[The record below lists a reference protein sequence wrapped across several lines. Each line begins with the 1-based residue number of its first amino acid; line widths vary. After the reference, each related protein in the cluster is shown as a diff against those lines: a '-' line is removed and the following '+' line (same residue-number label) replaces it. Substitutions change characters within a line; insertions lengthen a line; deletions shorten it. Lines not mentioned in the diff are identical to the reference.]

1 MQSRVFNLALILISL
16 ISGLLAMEVDNSLL
30 NIAPSKVGQSA
41 PYVPTSGTFKT
52 LVIFIKFNDD
62 NFDSPPLTDQWPSTL
77 NTLPSWAIDIIS
89 PTVESD
95 YEDPS
100 LSGYFHTMS
109 QGNYDLIGDVYPV
122 LYIPLNNQSYYFQS
136 SGRGIEYLTEEIFT
150 ELNQSIDY
158 SQYDGDNDGYVD
170 MIFLCFRNINPAQLD
185 DSGYWGICSLTG
197 FSNSFPSGSY
207 LSFDGV
213 KIEAGAIG
221 SGTIQ
226 RDIYDP
232 NYLSTII
239 HEFGHYL
246 FGTVHF
252 PGIGMF
258 GVMDGFGTACM
269 SSFERERLGWINIP
283 VLNSAYSQTI
293 TLNDAF
299 SSGGVYKVPISG
311 TSSYYYIENLTPQ
324 NFYESDW
331 QDGAG
336 NLFNPGYGLLISKAT
351 PSYNSFSVNV
361 QCADGLWDWEKSG
374 SYYLYPFQQIR
385 KSIFG
390 FGRNEF
396 KKCVDNCGTKKP

>member
-1 MQSRVFNLALILISL
+1 MKYCILYL
-16 ISGLLAMEVDNSLL
+16 TFTLTLFYSGLFAIDVDNSQLTL
-30 NIAPSKVGQSA
+30 AQSKVGLSA
-41 PYVPTSGTFKT
+41 PYIPTSGTYKV
-52 LVIFIKFNDD
+52 LVIFIKFSDD
-62 NFDSPPLTDQWPSTL
+62 NYDSPPLTDQWPSTL

-109 QGNYDLIGDVYPV
+109 QGNYNLIGDVYPI

-150 ELNQSIDY
+150 ELNQFIDY

-170 MIFLCFRNINPAQLD
+170 MIFLCFRNINIAQLD
-185 DSGYWGICSLTG
+185 GSGYWGICSLTG

-207 LSFDGV
+207 LLFDGV
-213 KIEAGAIG
+213 KIEAGAGG

-232 NYLSTII
+232 HYLGTII

-246 FGTVHF
+246 YGFVHF
-252 PGIGMF
+252 TKIGEWGI
-258 GVMDGFGTACM
+258 MDGKGTACM

-283 VLNSAYSQTI
+283 ILNSTYSQTI

-311 TSSYYYIENLTPQ
+311 TSSYYYIENRTRQ
-324 NFYESDW
+324 NFYESEW

-336 NLFNPGYGLLISKAT
+336 NIFVPGDGLLITKAI
-351 PSYNSFSVNV
+351 PSVNSFSVNV
-361 QCADGLWDWEKSG
+361 QCADGLWDWEKSR
-374 SYYLYPFQQIR
+374 SYYLYPFQKITENTSSGLDEMDLR
-385 KSIFG
+385 D
-390 FGRNEF
+390 
-396 KKCVDNCGTKKP
+396 V